1 MIHSFTWMFLVSTV
15 LAVDWTTEKSIAL
28 SMASDVFVDSSGLY
42 ALADRRDSY
51 HRQARDYVKRLLESG
66 RRLVLTDYV
75 IDESCTLA
83 KIRAGGDAA
92 LRLLEIVERSRA
104 FQVRWI
110 GAEYFDAVKAFF
122 RRHLDHGYSF
132 TDCASFVVMQ
142 EMGLSKALTTDRHF
156 TEAGFRALLR
166 VR

>member
-1 MIHSFTWMFLVSTV
+1 MVQ
-15 LAVDWTTEKSIAL
+15 AAGWTTEKSIVL
-28 SMASDVFVDSSGLY
+28 SMANDVFVDSSGLY
-42 ALADRRDSY
+42 ALADRRDS
-51 HRQARDYVKRLLESG
+51 HHTQARDCVKRLLKSG
-66 RRLVLTDYV
+66 RRLVLTDYI

-92 LRLLEIVERSRA
+92 RRLLKIVEGSHA
-104 FQVRWI
+104 FRVRWI
-110 GAEYFDAVKAFF
+110 GAEYFDAAKAFF
-122 RRHLDHGYSF
+122 RQHADHGYSF

-142 EMGLSKALTTDRHF
+142 DIGLSEALTTDRHF